1 LCYNYDVSK
10 TRELLRRHRLP
21 IALVIAN
28 LAFAT
33 VFVTVALGAF
43 HQPTPH
49 ELPVGVVGP
58 VTARAQLERSLEARA
73 PSQLRLRSYGGEPQ
87 ARAAIGRREIDGAVI
102 LAPGGPRLLIATAG
116 GTAAAQALTRAFT
129 AAGAQRDQRLVV
141 QDVVPPKPGDSQALS
156 SFFLILCVLF
166 PSLAAGAAS
175 AHLLQGERPV
185 WRFAVPLA
193 AAAAIGLAV
202 AAIGDAVSGLGSYF
216 ALAGIVALFSL
227 AISLPTAAL
236 RHVKPHL
243 IALAILVFLV
253 IGVPVSGGPAGLAP
267 FGPGVLRALDS
278 ALPLGVAAG
287 AVRNTVYFGGHDT
300 AGHLLVLG
308 GWALAG
314 FATLALLIG
323 RERTY
328 ASS

>member
-1 LCYNYDVSK
+1 MCYNYDMSK
-10 TRELLRRHRLP
+10 RELLRRHRVP
-21 IALVIAN
+21 VALVIAN
-28 LAFAT
+28 VAFAT

-49 ELPVGVVGP
+49 DLPVGVVGP
-58 VTARAQLERSLEARA
+58 LPAKAQLQRSLDERA
-73 PSQLRLRSYGGEPQ
+73 PSEFGLRSYGGEPQ
-87 ARAAIGRREIDGAVI
+87 ARGAIGRREIDGAVI
-102 LAPGGPRLLIATAG
+102 LSPSGPRLLITTAG

-129 AAGAQRDQRLVV
+129 AAGAPRGQRLVV

-175 AHLLQGERPV
+175 AHLLEGERSV
-185 WRFAVPLA
+185 WRFTVPLT
-193 AAAAIGLAV
+193 AAAAIGLVV
-202 AAIGDAVSGLGSYF
+202 AAIGDAISGLGDYL

-236 RHVKPHL
+236 RTIKPHL
-243 IALAILVFLV
+243 VAVAILVFLV

-267 FGPGVLRALDS
+267 FGPGVLRVLDS
-278 ALPLGVAAG
+278 ALPLGVAVST
-287 AVRNTVYFGGHDT
+287 VRNVVYFGGHDT

-308 GWALAG
+308 VWALAG

-323 RERTY
+323 RERSY
-328 ASS
+328 AAS